1 MKLSDTVFYHIY
13 PLGALGVLD
22 GERRYEPGNFR
33 NSPVDRGLEE
43 APLRRILDWV
53 RPMKQIGANGLY
65 LGPVFESEWH
75 GYETVDHRKVDSRLG
90 SNADLKAL
98 SLALRE
104 QEISLVL
111 DAVFTHVGRT
121 HPLVQDLAARGS
133 SAPFRDWI
141 SGYDPNRINGGG
153 LPFFY
158 DTWAGHCNLVKLD
171 TGNPKV
177 QDYLLE
183 TVMYWI
189 EEFDVAG
196 LRLDA
201 ADCLDRGFLRRLSA
215 ACRERREDFFLI
227 GEAVHGDYYQT
238 LLRDGGLSSVTNYEA
253 YKGLWSSYNDRN
265 YFEISWTL
273 DRLFGERGICK
284 GSILYSFADNHDVDR
299 YRHSSETPR
308 GCTRSTASS
317 SPCLGSPRSI
327 TEANTESA
335 GRNRE
340 ATTLASAPGWIRE
353 RSLSARLIRIS
364 RWQSPDSRTPGRCR
378 TRYAWEATASFTLK
392 PRGSPSSESLGNVP
406 LSWA

>member
-111 DAVFTHVGRT
+111 DAVFNHVGRT

-133 SAPFRDWI
+133 SSPFRDWI
-141 SGYDPNRINGGG
+141 SGYDPNRRNGGG

-158 DTWAGHCNLVKLD
+158 DTWA
-171 TGNPKV
+171 
-177 QDYLLE
+177 
-183 TVMYWI
+183 
-189 EEFDVAG
+189 
-196 LRLDA
+196 
-201 ADCLDRGFLRRLSA
+201 
-215 ACRERREDFFLI
+215 
-227 GEAVHGDYYQT
+227 
-238 LLRDGGLSSVTNYEA
+238 SSIPAT
-253 YKGLWSSYNDRN
+253 R
-265 YFEISWTL
+265 
-273 DRLFGERGICK
+273 
-284 GSILYSFADNHDVDR
+284 R
-299 YRHSSETPR
+299 YRII
-308 GCTRSTASS
+308 C
-317 SPCLGSPRSI
+317 
-327 TEANTESA
+327 
-335 GRNRE
+335 
-340 ATTLASAPGWIRE
+340 
-353 RSLSARLIRIS
+353 
-364 RWQSPDSRTPGRCR
+364 
-378 TRYAWEATASFTLK
+378 LK
-392 PRGSPSSESLGNVP
+392 P
-406 LSWA
+406 